1 MNCMGF
7 PKIFK
12 GNSTNIITGL
22 DATKECLRLLL
33 STEVG
38 ELFGDPEFGVRVKK
52 YTHNQN
58 NYVLRDIIIDDL
70 FEAINTFCPQ
80 IKVSRNDINIE
91 QERNKLYAHI
101 KAFNMVDFTTS
112 TYDLVLLNGEEI

>member
-1 MNCMGF
+1 MNCIGF

-22 DATKECLRLLL
+22 EASRECLRLLL

-38 ELFGDPEFGVRVKK
+38 ELFGDPEFGIRLKK
-52 YTHNQN
+52 YTFNQN
-58 NYVLRDIIIDDL
+58 NYILRDIIIDEL
-70 FEAINTFCPQ
+70 FEQINTFCPQ
-80 IKVSRNDINIE
+80 IKVSRNDIDIE
-91 QERNKLYAHI
+91 QEGKKLYAHI
-101 KAFNMVDFTTS
+101 KAINNADFTLS